1 MKVII
6 DRFEGKFAVCEKA
19 DRKMINILKDKIPE
33 GAKEG
38 TLLNLHDDGKIE
50 IDIEETERKVKGIE
64 KLMKDLFN

>member
-6 DRFEGKFAVCEKA
+6 DRFEGEFAVCEKE

-38 TLLNLHDDGKIE
+38 TVLNLHDNGKIG
-50 IDIEETERKVKGIE
+50 IDVEGTERKIKEIE